1 MMLDP
6 RLELADLHIHVG
18 AAVAPHILWSIAHD
32 QGFKLPVQTYWEF
45 RDLVTAAPDKVHNL
59 NEYLAI
65 LHEWTE
71 KIQSSPAAIE
81 RSIYEVIGK
90 EFRSSNVSLI
100 ELRFNPMKRNLGGE
114 RDLDH
119 IIHAALRGMDRACL
133 EYGVRAG
140 LIFCLAREFSLELNE
155 ILVKKAVKYRARG
168 VVGIDLAGPEMHT
181 LELGEYVDGYRALFD
196 RARAAGLG
204 TTVHTGETTYTAV
217 PGVLAVLEKLSPARI
232 GHGIAAAASEE
243 ATRKLVEAGTVL
255 EICPSSNLRTRAV
268 ANIEELGRVMR
279 TFEEAGV
286 RYTINTDGPYLLN
299 THLRHEY
306 ELLLR
311 AKILTESQLERTVDV
326 ARAATFI
333 R

>member
-1 MMLDP
+1 MLDP

-32 QGFKLPVQTYWEF
+32 QGFKLPVQTFWEF
-45 RDLVTAAPDKVHNL
+45 RDLVTARPDRVSNL
-59 NEYLAI
+59 NDYLKI

-81 RSIYEVIGK
+81 RSIYEIIGK

-133 EYGVRAG
+133 EYGVKAG

-155 ILVKKAVKYRARG
+155 IIVKKAVKYRPRG

-181 LELGEYVDGYRALFD
+181 LEFGEDVDGYRDLFA

-204 TTVHTGETTYTAV
+204 TTVHTGETAYTAA
-217 PGVLAVLEKLSPARI
+217 PGVLAVMEKLKPTRI
-232 GHGIAAAASEE
+232 GHGIAAAHSEE
-243 ATRKLVEAGTVL
+243 AVRKLAETGTVL
-255 EICPSSNLRTRAV
+255 EVCPSSNLRTHAV
-268 ANIEELGRVMR
+268 AHLEALGAALR
-279 TFEEAGV
+279 TFEDGGV

-299 THLRHEY
+299 THLRFEY
-306 ELLLR
+306 QMLLDAGIMTEAQIER
-311 AKILTESQLERTVDV
+311 VNAVAK
-326 ARAATFI
+326 AATFI
-333 R
+333 K

>member
-1 MMLDP
+1 MLDP
-6 RLELADLHIHVG
+6 TLELCDLHIHVG

-32 QGFKLPVQTYWEF
+32 QGFKLPVHTFWEF
-45 RDLVTAAPDKVHNL
+45 RDLVTAKPDTVSNL
-59 NEYLAI
+59 NDYLAI

-81 RSIYEVIGK
+81 RSVYEIIGK

-100 ELRFNPMKRNLGGE
+100 ELRFNPMKRNLNGE

-133 EYGVRAG
+133 EYDVRAG
-140 LIFCLAREFSLELNE
+140 LIFCLAREFPLELNE
-155 ILVKKAVKYRARG
+155 IIVKKAVKYKSRG

-181 LELGEYVDGYRALFD
+181 LELGRDVDGYSDLFA

-204 TTVHTGETTYTAV
+204 TTVHTGETPYTAV
-217 PGVLAVLEKLSPARI
+217 PGVLAVLEKLRPSRI
-232 GHGIAAAASEE
+232 GHGVAAASSEE
-243 ATRKLVEAGTVL
+243 AVRKLAESGTVL
-255 EICPSSNLRTRAV
+255 EICPSSNLRTHAVPSLEALGAALRA
-268 ANIEELGRVMR
+268 
-279 TFEEAGV
+279 FEEGGV

-299 THLRHEY
+299 THLRG
-306 ELLLR
+306 ELEMLID
-311 AKILTESQLERTVDV
+311 ANILTEAQIERCIAV
-326 ARAATFI
+326 AHAATFL

>member
-1 MMLDP
+1 MLDAS
-6 RLELADLHIHVG
+6 LELADLHIHVG

-32 QGFKLPVQTYWEF
+32 QGLKLPVQTYWEF
-45 RDLVTAAPDKVHNL
+45 RDLVTARADRVASL
-59 NEYLAI
+59 GDYLAI
-65 LHEWTE
+65 LHQWTE

-81 RSIYEVIGK
+81 RSVYEIIGK
-90 EFRSSNVSLI
+90 EFRSSGVSLI

-155 ILVKKAVKYRARG
+155 ILVRKAVKYKSRG
-168 VVGIDLAGPEMHT
+168 VVGIDLAGPEVHT
-181 LELGEYVDGYRALFD
+181 LELGAEVEGYRELFA

-204 TTVHTGETTYTAV
+204 TTVHTGETPYTAV
-217 PGVLAVLEKLSPARI
+217 AGVLAVLDKLRPDRI
-232 GHGIAAAASEE
+232 GHGITAASSDE
-243 ATRKLVEAGTVL
+243 AVRRLAESGTVL
-255 EICPSSNLRTRAV
+255 EICPSSNLRTHAV
-268 ANIEELGRVMR
+268 AGLPELGAALR
-279 TFEEAGV
+279 TFEDAGV

-306 ELLLR
+306 QMLLD
-311 AKILTESQLERTVDV
+311 AKILSDSEVERSV
-326 ARAATFI
+326 AVSHAATFI